1 MQVHESPPPS
11 FHSRMCTS
19 TADPRTI
26 EKDRTSRDQSVG
38 VATIGASLQNFN
50 MEEIGELLF
59 KKILPCHGSPDRET
73 ARQNQRK
80 YSALC
85 ALVIVSRIFALVWPQ
100 L

>member
-1 MQVHESPPPS
+1 MIAP
-11 FHSRMCTS
+11 
-19 TADPRTI
+19 
-26 EKDRTSRDQSVG
+26 
-38 VATIGASLQNFN
+38 TIGASFQNVN
-50 MEEIGELLF
+50 MGEIGELLL
-59 KKILPCHGSPDRET
+59 KPTLPCHGSPDRET